1 MALVSIHG
9 DAGVINDMVAALVY
23 CARCCVGIA
32 FIMSAWWKLRHRAE
46 FAQALTAIVS
56 RRFLPLR
63 RPIQY
68 AVPAVEAV
76 TALALVLPGVAGRLG
91 VPAAAVLLV
100 LLTLTLLRRDLSA
113 GCGCWSLSNPSR
125 SSLLARN
132 GLLLALTL
140 AGLPSTAPLDWPMA
154 LAGAGMGGIFAVLT
168 MEVPTIVTYF
178 MRSSWDTAL

>member
-1 MALVSIHG
+1 VTNEML
-9 DAGVINDMVAALVY
+9 AALIY
-23 CARCCVGIA
+23 CTRCTVGIA

-46 FAQALTAIVS
+46 FADALTAIVG

-76 TALALVLPGVAGRLG
+76 TALALVLPGAAARLG
-91 VPAAAVLLV
+91 VVAAAILLV

-140 AGLPSTAPLDWPMA
+140 AGLPSTPPPGWPTA
-154 LAGAGMGGIFAVLT
+154 LAGAAMGGIFAVLI
-168 MEVPTIVTYF
+168 MEIPTIMTYF
-178 MRSSWDTAL
+178 IHSSLDTAR